1 MSPVNGEVWASAS
14 LLMGLIVW
22 GWALVWFFLAVTGV
36 IIKLRRGRRI
46 PFNLGWWAFTF
57 PIGKIPSHTAPLP

>member
-1 MSPVNGEVWASAS
+1 
-14 LLMGLIVW
+14 
-22 GWALVWFFLAVTGV
+22 V

-57 PIGKIPSHTAPLP
+57 PIGKIHLTLFP